1 MALTED
7 QVEAVKD
14 AAVAVAQAEQLLVVA
29 ADKVGRGDGGRE
41 VALAKTN
48 VEQGGLW
55 LDSVMRQHG

>member
-1 MALTED
+1 MLSED
-7 QVEAVKD
+7 QIEAVKD
-14 AAVAVAQAEQLLVVA
+14 AANAVAQAEQLLVVA

-55 LDSVMRQHG
+55 LDAVMRSHG